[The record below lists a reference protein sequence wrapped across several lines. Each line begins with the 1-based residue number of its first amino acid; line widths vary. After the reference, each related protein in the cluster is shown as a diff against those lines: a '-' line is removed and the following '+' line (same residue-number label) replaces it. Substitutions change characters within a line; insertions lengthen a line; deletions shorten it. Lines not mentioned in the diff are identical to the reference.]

1 MALPVSEGLCVYTNT
16 ITGRKRGKVYLSSFN
31 QSPSRC
37 PICDQ
42 GGECD
47 YKI

>member
-1 MALPVSEGLCVYTNT
+1 MALQLQENLIIYVNT
-16 ITGRKRGKVYLSSFN
+16 IKNKKLENKFRIFINKSSF
-31 QSPSRC
+31 RC